1 MAGIALADDPVR
13 VQALARMRAA
23 GQGVRTIADQL
34 GCSHPTV
41 VRSLQRQDVKQLIAD
56 IHAEMMIDAP
66 QNAARNLRKLIADYP
81 TLSEGQTKEHAFK
94 ASVKMLES
102 IGVLPSHAPSQV
114 TVNILNAE
122 NVNVSPVVVN
132 VLRQIGASL
141 SGDVH
146 NGDSDSGVDADRETI
161 DVDPDV
167 TD

>member
-13 VQALARMRAA
+13 VQELARLRAA
-23 GQGVRTIADQL
+23 GQDVRSIGQRL
-34 GCSHPTV
+34 GCHNSTV

-66 QNAARNLRKLIADYP
+66 ANAARNLRKLISDYP
-81 TLSEGQTKEHAFK
+81 NLPEGQTKDHAFK

-102 IGVLPSHAPSQV
+102 IGVLPSHAPAQV

-122 NVNVSPVVVN
+122 SVNVSPVVVN

-146 NGDSDSGVDADRETI
+146 NGDSDSGVGADRETI